1 LRTIIIIFLALGVS
15 ISSAAEDKDSP
26 EIRTLMTPE
35 DFSEAGLDKLSDS
48 ERAHLSE
55 WVARYR
61 EGAIKGPPVPGKP
74 SPEVAQDTTPTA
86 ASEVTSEATSK
97 SASESTGE
105 TTEEYPG
112 GYRTQKEIKKDK
124 KVKYQLVAKV
134 IPSFRGW
141 SGKSVF
147 HLDNGQVWQQ
157 RMPGKL
163 RYDGTDSVVTITQ
176 NLMGKFVLKHQG
188 TGRAV
193 GVKRVD

>member
-1 LRTIIIIFLALGVS
+1 MRTIIIIFLALGLATA
-15 ISSAAEDKDSP
+15 SAAEDKDSP

-61 EGAIKGPPVPGKP
+61 EGAIKGPAVPGKP
-74 SPEVAQDTTPTA
+74 SPRVAQDTTPTA
-86 ASEVTSEATSK
+86 ASEGTPEATSEA
-97 SASESTGE
+97 ASESTGD
-105 TTEEYPG
+105 TTEKYPG
-112 GYRTQKEIKKDK
+112 GYRTQKEVKKDK

-134 IPSFRGW
+134 IPAFRGW
-141 SGKSVF
+141 SGKSLF
-147 HLDNGQVWQQ
+147 RLDNGQVWQQ

-163 RYDGTDSVVTITQ
+163 RYGGTDSVVTITQ
-176 NLMGKFVLKHQG
+176 NIMGKFVLEHRG

>member
-35 DFSEAGLDKLSDS
+35 DFSEAGLDKLSES

-74 SPEVAQDTTPTA
+74 SPKVAQDTTPTA
-86 ASEVTSEATSK
+86 ASEGTSEATSET
-97 SASESTGE
+97 ASESTGE

-112 GYRTQKEIKKDK
+112 GYRTQKEVKKDK

-134 IPSFRGW
+134 ISFRGW
-141 SGKSVF
+141 SGKSLF
-147 HLDNGQVWQQ
+147 RLDNGQVWQQ

-163 RYDGTDSVVTITQ
+163 RYNGTDSTVTITQ
-176 NLMGKFVLKHQG
+176 NLMGKFVLEHQG

-193 GVKRVD
+193 GVKRID

>member
-1 LRTIIIIFLALGVS
+1 MRTIIIIFLALGVS

-74 SPEVAQDTTPTA
+74 SPKVAQDTTPTTA
-86 ASEVTSEATSK
+86 SEATSET
-97 SASESTGE
+97 ASDSTGE

-112 GYRTQKEIKKDK
+112 GYRTQKEVKKDK

-134 IPSFRGW
+134 ISFSGW
-141 SGKSVF
+141 SGKSLF
-147 HLDNGQVWQQ
+147 RLDNGQVWQQ
-157 RMPGKL
+157 RTPGKL
-163 RYDGTDSVVTITQ
+163 RYNGTDSTVTITQ